1 MVLGDKARWKYW
13 IEYKQNDKNYLSVL
27 TMNDTVSYNLLFDN
41 DTINKVIRLKPEE
54 KSEDTAHYT
63 FSYSIDNKKGDQ
75 TLTDSLHKMTLIIKE
90 FKKEDWV
97 LLKSRNKFFPFD
109 F

>member
-54 KSEDTAHYT
+54 TSEDTAHYT
-63 FSYSIDNKKGDQ
+63 FSYS
-75 TLTDSLHKMTLIIKE
+75 
-90 FKKEDWV
+90 
-97 LLKSRNKFFPFD
+97 R
-109 F
+109 